1 MHIKNIKTLEDFILL
16 KLSLI
21 QLSLGPTAI
30 KIKKTPKK
38 GIINLLKNGG
48 PIEIFSFIITSKNIG

>member
-1 MHIKNIKTLEDFILL
+1 MHIKNIKTLEYFILL

-21 QLSLGPTAI
+21 QLNLGPIAI
-30 KIKKTPKK
+30 KIKKNPKK